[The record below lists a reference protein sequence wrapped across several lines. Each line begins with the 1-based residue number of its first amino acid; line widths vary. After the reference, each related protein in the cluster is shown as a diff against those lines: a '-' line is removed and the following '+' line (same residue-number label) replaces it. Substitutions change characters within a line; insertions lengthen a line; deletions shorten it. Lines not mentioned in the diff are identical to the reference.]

1 MLVEH
6 INNTNIEI
14 KFTEGEQTKINKVL
28 KAAMDLLLLI
38 IELYDSDE
46 NKNYIKLNFNNL
58 IKCSV
63 EFILNSGSI
72 SEEVILST
80 CLFMTN
86 LLSLKVFPIED
97 QNGNNLLNFIEFAQ
111 NIVKDKATSSKANV
125 LVVSSFRCSL
135 FYIYCSLFSSGS
147 NSDAVNAEF
156 IQFLINSIYSNIN
169 FGVVNQ
175 IEELNN
181 SIQNYI
187 KNPSSENNNNNGMTI
202 ELDKESN
209 KDNSNLKDKIKITEE
224 NIRSTII
231 YLKTFTDII
240 NSVELK
246 NSNPNDDFMN
256 EEEEIDDE
264 VEIITNEN
272 DSENE
277 IEKNISIIVNNLFKN
292 SNYEPLLKML
302 KFEFLP
308 KLIKF
313 FDNLSIEEFLINDF
327 DKMIVIKE
335 LLFDLEYHTLSIINN
350 IIQNYEQVFIDD
362 TKLLSTTAFTIIK
375 RLQIEEYSKNQDFL
389 TVLLTTYRSILEKYK
404 NVGNMIIAEGMNNA
418 EFDFKSLFVIL
429 NNNINDSFIK
439 INIVDI
445 ISYIYSLPGHSKEV
459 NNEICK
465 LLYNICLNEKDME
478 VLSHVL
484 NAYFDIYKEDDYESN
499 FILRS
504 NGVVDLMKLGVNEFK
519 IKVQ

>member
-1 MLVEH
+1 
-6 INNTNIEI
+6 
-14 KFTEGEQTKINKVL
+14 
-28 KAAMDLLLLI
+28 LI

-209 KDNSNLKDKIKITEE
+209 KDQ
-224 NIRSTII
+224 
-231 YLKTFTDII
+231 
-240 NSVELK
+240 
-246 NSNPNDDFMN
+246 
-256 EEEEIDDE
+256 
-264 VEIITNEN
+264 
-272 DSENE
+272 
-277 IEKNISIIVNNLFKN
+277 
-292 SNYEPLLKML
+292 
-302 KFEFLP
+302 
-308 KLIKF
+308 
-313 FDNLSIEEFLINDF
+313 
-327 DKMIVIKE
+327 
-335 LLFDLEYHTLSIINN
+335 LLFI
-350 IIQNYEQVFIDD
+350 
-362 TKLLSTTAFTIIK
+362 
-375 RLQIEEYSKNQDFL
+375 
-389 TVLLTTYRSILEKYK
+389 
-404 NVGNMIIAEGMNNA
+404 
-418 EFDFKSLFVIL
+418 
-429 NNNINDSFIK
+429 
-439 INIVDI
+439 
-445 ISYIYSLPGHSKEV
+445 
-459 NNEICK
+459 
-465 LLYNICLNEKDME
+465 
-478 VLSHVL
+478 
-484 NAYFDIYKEDDYESN
+484 
-499 FILRS
+499 
-504 NGVVDLMKLGVNEFK
+504 
-519 IKVQ
+519 

>member
-1 MLVEH
+1 
-6 INNTNIEI
+6 
-14 KFTEGEQTKINKVL
+14 
-28 KAAMDLLLLI
+28 
-38 IELYDSDE
+38 
-46 NKNYIKLNFNNL
+46 
-58 IKCSV
+58 
-63 EFILNSGSI
+63 
-72 SEEVILST
+72 
-80 CLFMTN
+80 
-86 LLSLKVFPIED
+86 
-97 QNGNNLLNFIEFAQ
+97 
-111 NIVKDKATSSKANV
+111 
-125 LVVSSFRCSL
+125 
-135 FYIYCSLFSSGS
+135 
-147 NSDAVNAEF
+147 
-156 IQFLINSIYSNIN
+156 
-169 FGVVNQ
+169 
-175 IEELNN
+175 
-181 SIQNYI
+181 
-187 KNPSSENNNNNGMTI
+187 
-202 ELDKESN
+202 
-209 KDNSNLKDKIKITEE
+209 
-224 NIRSTII
+224 
-231 YLKTFTDII
+231 
-240 NSVELK
+240 
-246 NSNPNDDFMN
+246 MN